1 MSLRAV
7 FSFDAAF
14 AKRPVLLAPMED
26 VTDSVFRKLCRERG
40 ADICF
45 TEFVNVDSLLRGDH
59 KSRRK
64 MTLQADDQPTAIQ
77 IYGANPR
84 TLVEAAAVAEE
95 ANPSFI
101 DINCGCWVP
110 KIAGRGAGAAWLR
123 EPAKMVEMAALIVK
137 RVALPVTVKT
147 RIGWGPESQM
157 PIVEL
162 ARRLEDAGVRALTIH
177 CRTAQMRHDGK
188 ADWSWARKAREAVKI
203 PVIVNGDVRTAADCV
218 RAFDETGCA
227 GVMVG
232 RGAMEHPWV
241 FREARALLDRGEVLA
256 PPTVDEILSMLAT
269 QLEQSVAKR
278 NEKNGV
284 ECVRRHLRGYLRSV
298 PRGDEL
304 RTALCACESL
314 QASLEILQRAPRSA

>member
-1 MSLRAV
+1 
-7 FSFDAAF
+7 
-14 AKRPVLLAPMED
+14 MED
-26 VTDSVFRKLCRERG
+26 VTDSVFRLLCRERG

-64 MTLQADDQPTAIQ
+64 MTLSPDDSPTAIQ
-77 IYGANPR
+77 IYGANPE

-95 ANPSFI
+95 ASPAFI

-123 EPAKMVEMAALIVK
+123 NPSAMVAMAKLVVE
-137 RVALPVTVKT
+137 RVSLPVTVKT
-147 RIGWGPESQM
+147 RIGWGPESEM
-157 PIVEL
+157 PIIDL
-162 ARRLEDAGVRALTIH
+162 AKRLEDVGVRALTVH
-177 CRTAQMRHDGK
+177 CRTAMMRHDGK
-188 ADWSWARKAREAVKI
+188 ADWSWARRAREAVRI

-218 RAFDETGCA
+218 RAFEQTGCA

-241 FREARALLDRGEVLA
+241 FREARALLDRGELLP
-256 PPTVDEILSMLAT
+256 PPTVQERLELLAR
-269 QLEQSVAKR
+269 QLEMNVARR

-284 ECVRRHLRGYLRSV
+284 ECVRRHLRGYLRGL
-298 PRGDEL
+298 PNAEEL
-304 RTALCACESL
+304 RASLNACDSL
-314 QASLEILQRAPRSA
+314 RGSLEIIERARAA